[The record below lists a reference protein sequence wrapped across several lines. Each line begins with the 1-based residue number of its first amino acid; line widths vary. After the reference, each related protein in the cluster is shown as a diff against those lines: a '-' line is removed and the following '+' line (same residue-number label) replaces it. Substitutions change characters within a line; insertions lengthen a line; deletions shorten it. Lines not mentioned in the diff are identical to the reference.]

1 MNNERLNAKIE
12 NREPGHLDG
21 ELLAR
26 NTFYNLIGYL
36 SPIPVALI
44 TIPILVK
51 GLGTD
56 SFGVLAIAWMVIG
69 YFTLFDM
76 GIGRATTKFVAE
88 YMARG
93 EYHRIRKLV
102 TTALTL
108 LFLFGIAGGGLVALL
123 TGWMVNSLLNIPP
136 QLVEES
142 RAAFY
147 LLALSIPLV
156 LLITGTRGVLEAQ
169 QKFGIINA
177 IKIPSSLAT
186 LLVPLMVLPFSKN
199 LFPIVGMLV
208 VSKLLSLTFYSYY
221 CWKNLEKSPDESG
234 GNKGF
239 VGILLRYGGWLSISN
254 LIGPMMGNLD
264 RFFIGS
270 ILTMTAVTYY
280 VASYDMIT
288 RCFVIPIGILGVLFP
303 AFSAYAAADTQKLV
317 KLYKQAIKYILIV
330 MTPLV
335 IAVIV
340 YARPFLL
347 LWLGQD
353 FADQSAPVL
362 QILAV
367 GVLFS
372 SVARVPFNAI
382 QAIGR
387 PDITAKLQLI
397 ELPFYWV
404 ALYLLTKHIGIPG
417 VAVVWAARLTVEM
430 FILNGLIKKHE
441 PFSDISMS
449 NAIRMIYIWII
460 AVLVVSYAVS
470 FISNILIM
478 SAATVVLIV
487 LSIYLGYKMML
498 DHYERSAIVNT
509 LAKISNFRNRSA
521 PD

>member
-1 MNNERLNAKIE
+1 MGNEHPNTGAE
-12 NREPGHLDG
+12 NKEPGHLDG
-21 ELLAR
+21 GLLAR

-44 TIPILVK
+44 TIPILVR

-56 SFGVLAIAWMVIG
+56 RFGVLAIAWMVIG

-102 TTALTL
+102 ITALTL
-108 LFLFGIAGGGLVALL
+108 LLLFGIVAGGLVALL
-123 TGWMVNSLLNIPP
+123 TGWMVNSLLNIPA

-186 LLVPLMVLPFSKN
+186 LLVPLMVLPFSQN

-208 VSKLLSLTFYSYY
+208 VSKLLSLIFYSYY
-221 CWKNLEKSPDESG
+221 CWKNLERSTDDG
-234 GNKGF
+234 DGNRGF
-239 VGILLRYGGWLSISN
+239 IGTLLRYGGWLSISN

-280 VASYDMIT
+280 VTSYDMIT

-303 AFSAYAAADTQKLV
+303 AFSAYAASDTQKLIR
-317 KLYKQAIKYILIV
+317 LYKQAIKYILIV

-347 LWLGQD
+347 LWLGPD
-353 FADQSAPVL
+353 FADQFLLQVLRISIPVL
-362 QILAV
+362 FEFLDFAC
-367 GVLFS
+367 
-372 SVARVPFNAI
+372 
-382 QAIGR
+382 
-387 PDITAKLQLI
+387 
-397 ELPFYWV
+397 EL
-404 ALYLLTKHIGIPG
+404 G
-417 VAVVWAARLTVEM
+417 
-430 FILNGLIKKHE
+430 
-441 PFSDISMS
+441 
-449 NAIRMIYIWII
+449 
-460 AVLVVSYAVS
+460 
-470 FISNILIM
+470 
-478 SAATVVLIV
+478 
-487 LSIYLGYKMML
+487 
-498 DHYERSAIVNT
+498 
-509 LAKISNFRNRSA
+509 
-521 PD
+521 